1 MEKLCKCN
9 HWSGSFEQNLKEK
22 KVKKGLQCK
31 CYRQNHMYNSFT
43 APFIGKLLQQSW
55 SQKCTKCLQDV
66 TDMVNFI
73 KTRTLNSR
81 IFTIP
86 FNEMGSDHE
95 NHIPTLRFAGYLVAK
110 WLKALSNLK
119 MHYGGFFPQRQLF
132 KIC

>member
-1 MEKLCKCN
+1 M
-9 HWSGSFEQNLKEK
+9 H
-22 KVKKGLQCK
+22 KV
-31 CYRQNHMYNSFT
+31 
-43 APFIGKLLQQSW
+43 
-55 SQKCTKCLQDV
+55 LQDV

-95 NHIPTLRFAGYLVAK
+95 NHIPTRRVAGYLVAK
-110 WLKALSNLK
+110 WLKELSK
-119 MHYGGFFPQRQLF
+119 MHYAGFFPQRQLF